1 MSLTEWRGLF
11 ATTCTPFAPRGSNK
25 YKKKFFKKAITQNHQ
40 ITNRISQ
47 LPKFLNFVK
56 YLANLF
62 ANVFSCLNL
71 KSTKHKTFLL

>member
-25 YKKKFFKKAITQNHQ
+25 YEKNVKKKQYPKITKSP
-40 ITNRISQ
+40 TAYPS

-62 ANVFSCLNL
+62 ANLTNL
-71 KSTKHKTFLL
+71 FAST